1 MTSTNSPWE
10 NFSYKELKCKCGKCG
25 SNGTE
30 MNTELMDALQRL
42 RDKFGKPLIITSAY
56 RCPNHPVERN
66 KANPKAGAHVL
77 GVAVDISI
85 RGADAVALLKLA
97 FEDPVFVGFGIS
109 QKGASRFIHLD
120 SGGGNLPRPM
130 IWSY

>member
-1 MTSTNSPWE
+1 MTSNNSPWE

-25 SNGTE
+25 SNGAE
-30 MNTELMDALQRL
+30 MNREFMDALQRL
-42 RDKFGKPLIITSAY
+42 REKFGKPLVISSAY
-56 RCPNHPVERN
+56 RCKNHPVERN
-66 KANPKAGAHVL
+66 KTTIGAHVM
-77 GVAVDISI
+77 GVAVDIAI
-85 RGADAVALLKLA
+85 LGTDAVELLQLA
-97 FEDPVFVGFGIS
+97 MQDPVFKGFGVS